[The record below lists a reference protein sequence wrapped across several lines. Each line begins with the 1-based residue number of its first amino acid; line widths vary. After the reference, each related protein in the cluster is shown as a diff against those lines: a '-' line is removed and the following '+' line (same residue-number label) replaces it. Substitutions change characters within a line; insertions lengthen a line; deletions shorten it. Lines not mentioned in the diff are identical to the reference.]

1 MMHRE
6 PQLLQI
12 KFELASR
19 NTQQDKT
26 TTLNH
31 TDGRG
36 RGLSAYEAQAISSE
50 EQDARGSTFKLG
62 DNK

>member
-1 MMHRE
+1 MHRE
-6 PQLLQI
+6 AQLLQM

-31 TDGRG
+31 TDRRG
-36 RGLSAYEAQAISSE
+36 CGLNAYGAQAVSSG
-50 EQDARGSTFKLG
+50 EQDARGSTFKLSN
-62 DNK
+62 DK

>member
-1 MMHRE
+1 MQRK
-6 PQLLQI
+6 PRLLQM

-36 RGLSAYEAQAISSE
+36 RGPAADGAQDVLSE

-62 DNK
+62 NDK